1 MDAVMAQ
8 LVETGGHDA
17 AALAAFMAEF
27 EAQQRREAV
36 AAADAELA
44 ASCAA
49 SEDALQARDSARTF
63 AMAKRRQAAIAAK
76 AALERDV
83 LS

>member
-44 ASCAA
+44 ASC
-49 SEDALQARDSARTF
+49 SQSQARLRPH
-63 AMAKRRQAAIAAK
+63 
-76 AALERDV
+76 
-83 LS
+83 